1 MQANTTL
8 PWTQSNPH
16 SIMENMVL
24 ERAVEME
31 HKAGHLQHHEHHHHQ
46 QIGWLRAS
54 VLGAND
60 GLLSTA
66 ALLTGMVAGHGG
78 RETLI
83 LAGIAAMVAGAFS
96 MAAGEYVSVSSQA
109 DTQAADLAIEER
121 ELHKNPDL
129 ELLEL
134 TRIYVHRGVSEPIA
148 RQVAAQ
154 LMEHDALAAHARDE
168 LGLTEIAQARPIQAA
183 LASASSFAMGAVF
196 PILAVL
202 FVPQMNFLL
211 ASLILLTLVFLTAL
225 GAVAAWA
232 GGAPMVRGAVR
243 VLFFGACSLA
253 ATSIVG
259 HFLGVTGV

>member
-1 MQANTTL
+1 MQANTAL
-8 PWTQSNPH
+8 PWTQGYPP
-16 SIMENMVL
+16 SIMESTGP
-24 ERAVEME
+24 ERMVEME
-31 HKAGHLQHHEHHHHQ
+31 HKAGHVQHHEHHHHQ

-66 ALLTGMVAGHGG
+66 ALLAGMVAGHGG

-121 ELHKNPDL
+121 ELNKNPDL

-134 TRIYVHRGVSEPIA
+134 TRIYVQRGVSEPIA

-183 LASASSFAMGAVF
+183 LASASSFAMGAIF

-202 FVPQMNFLL
+202 FVPQAELF
-211 ASLILLTLVFLTAL
+211 ASLVLLTLGFLTAL
-225 GAVAAWA
+225 GALAAWA
-232 GGAPMVRGAVR
+232 GGAPMTRGAVR
-243 VLFFGACSLA
+243 VLFWGGCSLA
-253 ATSIVG
+253 ATSIIG
-259 HFLGVTGV
+259 HFLGITGL